1 MRKPLI
7 VSCNPRICSA
17 RSDGSA
23 PLTAGGLA
31 RIKWTRQ
38 TYPMSKIVTL
48 SKVRKAK
55 SRAEKRAQADAN
67 SVRFG
72 RTKSQRKLES
82 SLAEKAERALDRHER
97 E

>member
-1 MRKPLI
+1 
-7 VSCNPRICSA
+7 
-17 RSDGSA
+17 
-23 PLTAGGLA
+23 
-31 RIKWTRQ
+31 
-38 TYPMSKIVTL
+38 MSKIVTF